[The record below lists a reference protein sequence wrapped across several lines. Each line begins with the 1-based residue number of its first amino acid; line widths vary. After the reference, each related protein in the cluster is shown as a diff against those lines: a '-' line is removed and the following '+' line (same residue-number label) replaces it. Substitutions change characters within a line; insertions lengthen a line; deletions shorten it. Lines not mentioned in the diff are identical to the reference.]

1 MISPGEMAPDFT
13 LPVTGGGSL
22 VLSSLRPS
30 KVVLFFYPKDNTP
43 ACTLEAR
50 DFSVLAPDFARAG
63 AQVLGISKDSA
74 KVHEGFCAR
83 QGLTVPLLSDKDTA
97 VCEAY
102 GAWGEKKLYGKTYQ
116 GILRMTFLIGGDGIV
131 RKVWP
136 QVSAKGHAA
145 EVLAAVQGL

>member
-13 LPVTGGGSL
+13 LPATGGGSL
-22 VLSSLRPS
+22 TLSALRPS

-50 DFSVLAPDFARAG
+50 DFSAFAPDFARAG
-63 AQVLGISKDSA
+63 ARVLGISKDSA

-83 QGLTVPLLSDKDTA
+83 QELTIPLLSDKDTA

-116 GILRMTFLIGGDGIV
+116 GILRMTYLIGGDGIV
-131 RKVWP
+131 VKVWP

-145 EVLAAVQGL
+145 EVLAAVQGP

>member
-13 LPVTGGGSL
+13 LPATGGGSL
-22 VLSSLRPS
+22 TLSALRPS

-50 DFSVLAPDFARAG
+50 DFSAFAPDFARAG
-63 AQVLGISKDSA
+63 ARVLGISKDSA

-83 QGLTVPLLSDKDTA
+83 QDLTIPLLSDKDTA

-116 GILRMTFLIGGDGIV
+116 GILRMTYLIGGDGIV
-131 RKVWP
+131 VKVWP

-145 EVLAAVQGL
+145 EVLAAVQGP

>member
-13 LPVTGGGSL
+13 LPATGGGSL
-22 VLSSLRPS
+22 TLSALRPS

-50 DFSVLAPDFARAG
+50 DFSAFAPDFARAG
-63 AQVLGISKDSA
+63 ARVLGISKDSA

-83 QGLTVPLLSDKDTA
+83 QDLTIPLLSDKDSA

-116 GILRMTFLIGGDGIV
+116 GILRMTYLIGGDGIV
-131 RKVWP
+131 VKVWP

>member
-13 LPVTGGGSL
+13 LPATGGGSL
-22 VLSSLRPS
+22 TLSALRPS

-50 DFSVLAPDFARAG
+50 DFSAFAPDFARAG
-63 AQVLGISKDSA
+63 ARVLGISKDSA

-83 QGLTVPLLSDKDTA
+83 QDLTIPLLSDKDSA

-116 GILRMTFLIGGDGIV
+116 GILRMTYLIGGDGIV
-131 RKVWP
+131 LKVWP

-145 EVLAAVQGL
+145 EVLAAVQGP

>member
-1 MISPGEMAPDFT
+1 MIEAGQIAPDFT
-13 LPVTGGGSL
+13 LPATGGGTL
-22 VLSSLRPS
+22 ILSALRPAR
-30 KVVLFFYPKDNTP
+30 VVLFFYPKDNTP

-50 DFSVLAPDFARAG
+50 DFSALADDFAKAG

-83 QGLTVPLLSDKDTA
+83 QDLAIRLLSDKDSAT
-97 VCEAY
+97 CEAY

-116 GILRMTFLIGGDGIV
+116 GILRSTFLIGGDGRV
-131 RKVWP
+131 ERVWP

-145 EVLAAVQGL
+145 EVLAALRAL

>member
-22 VLSSLRPS
+22 TLSALRPS

-50 DFSVLAPDFARAG
+50 DFSAFAPDFARAG
-63 AQVLGISKDSA
+63 ARVLGISKDSA

-83 QGLTVPLLSDKDTA
+83 QDLTIPLLSDKDTA

-116 GILRMTFLIGGDGIV
+116 GILRMTYLIGGDGIV
-131 RKVWP
+131 LKVWL

-145 EVLAAVQGL
+145 EVLAAVQGP